1 WLPFLARILTISV
14 LGYFGQ
20 AALGFMRFTG
30 IQLMTFWL
38 LKDLLR
44 RASPLSESPVS
55 TYFFLALAGGAP
67 LNAEQLLGG
76 LPFAVFAKGGLRSH
90 AKLLR
95 TFCP

>member
-55 TYFFLALAGGAP
+55 TYFFLALAACLHLP
-67 LNAEQLLGG
+67 IEIGG
-76 LPFAVFAKGGLRSH
+76 LEK
-90 AKLLR
+90 
-95 TFCP
+95 TF